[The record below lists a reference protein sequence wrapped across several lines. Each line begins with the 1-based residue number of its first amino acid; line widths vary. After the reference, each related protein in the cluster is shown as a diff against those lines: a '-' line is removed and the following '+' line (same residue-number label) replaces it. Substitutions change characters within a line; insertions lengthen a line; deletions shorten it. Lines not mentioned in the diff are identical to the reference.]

1 MLWHNPVLR
10 RLISES
16 AVSTK
21 RIAVVGA
28 GVNGVSIATACAS
41 LGHQVQLFD
50 ESTPFDQTSSASSR
64 MLHGGIRYIE
74 QGHIGL
80 VREALIERDGWLRFA
95 PNATRVER
103 FYFPVYQGS
112 KRGRWLLFAGTL
124 IYQWLAGRF
133 SVGPSQLHSSEDL
146 KHVFPSL
153 IPQGL
158 CGGASYCDVVMEYEP
173 LIQRLVDEARK
184 QGVRI
189 VENTRIE
196 RLYSDGRID
205 TADQTLEFDRV
216 INAAGPWAA
225 KLLEASDVDSGFTI
239 DHVRGSHL
247 IVQASFPHAL
257 VLQAPGERRIIFVI
271 PLDPEHVLLGTT
283 EQKHD
288 ISDPIVCTD
297 AESAYLLEIL
307 NQHLSEPLAPSNI
320 VSSFAGVRPIVRP
333 RDTAPGDISSASRDS
348 EIEISDRLISVFGG
362 KWTSAR
368 HLGEK
373 VAALV

>member
-1 MLWHNPVLR
+1 M
-10 RLISES
+10 S
-16 AVSTK
+16 AK

-50 ESTPFDQTSSASSR
+50 ESAPFDQTSSASSR

-95 PNATRVER
+95 PDATRVER
-103 FYFPVYQGS
+103 FYFPVYQGA

-146 KHVFPSL
+146 TRVFPNL
-153 IPQGL
+153 APQGL
-158 CGGASYCDVVMEYEP
+158 RGGASYCDVVMEYEP
-173 LIQRLVDEARK
+173 LIQCLIDEPSK
-184 QGVRI
+184 QAVRI

-196 RLYSDGRID
+196 RLYTDGRID

-225 KLLEASDVDSGFTI
+225 KLLEDSRIESDFTI

-247 IVQASFPHAL
+247 IVNLSLKNAL
-257 VLQAPGERRIIFVI
+257 VLQAPGERRIVFVI
-271 PLDPEHVLLGTT
+271 PLDRERALLGTT
-283 EQKHD
+283 EHTHD
-288 ISDPIVCTD
+288 LANPIVCTD
-297 AESAYLLEIL
+297 AESEYLLSIL
-307 NQHLSEPLAPSNI
+307 NQHLSEPLSTSHI

-333 RDTAPGDISSASRDS
+333 RDAVIGDMSSASRDS
-348 EIEISDRLISVFGG
+348 EIEVSDRLISIFGG

-373 VAALV
+373 VASLV

>member
-1 MLWHNPVLR
+1 M
-10 RLISES
+10 
-16 AVSTK
+16 K

-28 GVNGVSIATACAS
+28 GVNGVSIASACAS
-41 LGHQVQLFD
+41 LGHDVQLFD

-95 PNATRVER
+95 PDETRVER
-103 FYFPVYQGS
+103 FYFPVYRGA

-133 SVGPSQLHSSEDL
+133 SVGHSQLHSGEDI
-146 KHVFPSL
+146 KQVFPNLTSR
-153 IPQGL
+153 GL
-158 CGGASYCDVVMEYEP
+158 RGGASYCDVVMEYEP
-173 LIQRLVDEARK
+173 LIQHLVDEARK
-184 QGVRI
+184 QGVSI
-189 VENTRIE
+189 VENTRIQ
-196 RLYSDGRID
+196 RLYSEGCID
-205 TADQTLEFDRV
+205 TPDQTLEFDRV

-225 KLLEASDVDSGFTI
+225 KLLEASGIDSDFTI

-247 IVQASFPHAL
+247 IVKASFPNAL

-271 PLDPEHVLLGTT
+271 PLDTEHALLGTT
-283 EQKHD
+283 EHKHD
-288 ISDPIVCTD
+288 LPDPIVCTD
-297 AESAYLLEIL
+297 AESEYLLRIL
-307 NQHLSEPLAPSNI
+307 NLHLSEPLSTSNI

-333 RDTAPGDISSASRDS
+333 REATIGDMSSASRDS

>member
-1 MLWHNPVLR
+1 M
-10 RLISES
+10 
-16 AVSTK
+16 K
-21 RIAVVGA
+21 RVAVVGA
-28 GVNGVSIATACAS
+28 GVNGVSIASACAS
-41 LGHQVQLFD
+41 LGHDVQLFD

-95 PNATRVER
+95 PDETRVER
-103 FYFPVYQGS
+103 FYFPVYRGA

-133 SVGPSQLHSSEDL
+133 SVGHSQLHSGEDI
-146 KHVFPSL
+146 KQVFPNLTSR
-153 IPQGL
+153 GL
-158 CGGASYCDVVMEYEP
+158 RGGASYCDVVMEYEP
-173 LIQRLVDEARK
+173 LIEHLVDEARK
-184 QGVRI
+184 QGVSI
-189 VENTRIE
+189 VENTRIQ
-196 RLYSDGRID
+196 RLYSEGCID
-205 TADQTLEFDRV
+205 TPDQTLKFDRV

-225 KLLEASDVDSGFTI
+225 ELLEASGIDSDFTI

-247 IVQASFPHAL
+247 IVKASFPNAL

-271 PLDPEHVLLGTT
+271 PLDTEHVLLGTT
-283 EQKHD
+283 EHKHD
-288 ISDPIVCTD
+288 LPDPIVCTD
-297 AESAYLLEIL
+297 AESEYLLRIL
-307 NQHLSEPLAPSNI
+307 NQHLSEPLSTSNI

-333 RDTAPGDISSASRDS
+333 RDATIGDMSSASRDS

>member
-1 MLWHNPVLR
+1 M
-10 RLISES
+10 
-16 AVSTK
+16 K
-21 RIAVVGA
+21 RVAVVGA
-28 GVNGVSIATACAS
+28 GVNGVSIASACAS
-41 LGHQVQLFD
+41 LGHDVQLFD

-95 PNATRVER
+95 PDETRVER
-103 FYFPVYQGS
+103 FYFPVYRGA

-133 SVGPSQLHSSEDL
+133 SVGHSQLHSGEDI
-146 KHVFPSL
+146 KQVFPNLTSR
-153 IPQGL
+153 GL
-158 CGGASYCDVVMEYEP
+158 RGGASYCDVVMEYEP
-173 LIQRLVDEARK
+173 LIQHLVDEARK
-184 QGVRI
+184 QGVSI
-189 VENTRIE
+189 VENTRIQ
-196 RLYSDGRID
+196 RLYSEGCID
-205 TADQTLEFDRV
+205 TPDQTLKFDRV

-225 KLLEASDVDSGFTI
+225 ELLEASGIDSDFTI

-247 IVQASFPHAL
+247 IVKASFPNAL
-257 VLQAPGERRIIFVI
+257 VLQAPGGRRIIFVI
-271 PLDPEHVLLGTT
+271 PLDTEHVLLGTT
-283 EQKHD
+283 EHKHD
-288 ISDPIVCTD
+288 LPDPIVCTD
-297 AESAYLLEIL
+297 AESEYLLRIL
-307 NQHLSEPLAPSNI
+307 NQHLSEPLSTSNI

-333 RDTAPGDISSASRDS
+333 RDATIGDISSASRDS

>member
-1 MLWHNPVLR
+1 M
-10 RLISES
+10 
-16 AVSTK
+16 VSTVSAK

-41 LGHQVQLFD
+41 LGLEVHLFD
-50 ESTPFDQTSSASSR
+50 ESMPFDRTSSASSR

-133 SVGPSQLHSSEDL
+133 PVGTSQLHSSEDL
-146 KHVFPSL
+146 KHVFPNL

-173 LIQRLVDEARK
+173 LIQCLVDEARK

-189 VENTRIE
+189 IANTRIE

-205 TADQTLEFDRV
+205 TANQTLEFDRV

-225 KLLEASDVDSGFTI
+225 KLLEDSHIESDFTI

-247 IVQASFPHAL
+247 IVKASFPHAL
-257 VLQAPGERRIIFVI
+257 VLQAPSERRIIFVI
-271 PLDPEHVLLGTT
+271 PLDAEHVLLGTT

-288 ISDPIVCTD
+288 LPDPIVCTD

-307 NQHLSEPLAPSNI
+307 NQHLSDPLSESHI

-333 RDTAPGDISSASRDS
+333 RGTPLDDMSSASRDS
-348 EIEISDRLISVFGG
+348 EVEITDRLITVFGG

>member
-1 MLWHNPVLR
+1 M
-10 RLISES
+10 
-16 AVSTK
+16 STK

-95 PNATRVER
+95 PNETRIER
-103 FYFPVYQGS
+103 FYFPVYQGA

-133 SVGPSQLHSSEDL
+133 SVGPSQLHSSEDI
-146 KHVFPSL
+146 KRAFPNLASG
-153 IPQGL
+153 GL
-158 CGGASYCDVVMEYEP
+158 LGGASYCDVVMDYEP
-173 LIQRLVDEARK
+173 LIQRLVDEARQ
-184 QGVRI
+184 QGVSI
-189 VENTRIE
+189 IENTRII
-196 RLYSDGRID
+196 RLYSEGRID
-205 TADQTLEFDRV
+205 TPDQTLEFDHV

-225 KLLEASDVDSGFTI
+225 RLLEASGIDSGFTI

-247 IVQASFPHAL
+247 IVKASFPHAL

-271 PLDPEHVLLGTT
+271 PLDAEHVLLGTT
-283 EQKHD
+283 EHKHD
-288 ISDPIVCTD
+288 LTDPIVCTD
-297 AESAYLLEIL
+297 AETAYLLGVL
-307 NQHLSEPLAPSNI
+307 NQHLSEALSTSDI

-333 RDTAPGDISSASRDS
+333 HDATIDDISSASRDS
-348 EIEISDRLISVFGG
+348 EIEITDRLISVFGG

>member
-1 MLWHNPVLR
+1 MTLPNVR
-10 RLISES
+10 VSISES
-16 AVSTK
+16 AVMAK

-50 ESTPFDQTSSASSR
+50 ESAPFDQTSSASSR

-95 PNATRVER
+95 PDATRVER
-103 FYFPVYQGS
+103 FYFPVYRGA

-133 SVGPSQLHSSEDL
+133 SVGYSQLHSSGDL
-146 KHVFPSL
+146 THIFSNLSPD
-153 IPQGL
+153 GL
-158 CGGASYCDVVMEYEP
+158 RGGASYCDVVMEYEP
-173 LIQRLVDEARK
+173 LIQHLLDEARQK
-184 QGVRI
+184 GVNI
-189 VENTRIE
+189 VENTRIQH
-196 RLYSDGRID
+196 LYSDGRID
-205 TADQTLEFDRV
+205 LQDNTLKFDRV

-225 KLLEASDVDSGFTI
+225 KLLEASGVDSGFMI

-247 IVQASFPHAL
+247 IVKISLPNAL
-257 VLQAPGERRIIFVI
+257 VLQAPGERRIIFAI
-271 PLDPEHVLLGTT
+271 PLDSEHVLLGTT
-283 EQKHD
+283 EHQHD
-288 ISDPIVCTD
+288 LADPIICTD

-307 NQHLSEPLAPSNI
+307 NQHLSEPLSTSDI

-333 RDTAPGDISSASRDS
+333 RDTAPSDMSSASRDS

>member
-1 MLWHNPVLR
+1 M
-10 RLISES
+10 
-16 AVSTK
+16 K

-28 GVNGVSIATACAS
+28 GVNGVSIASTCAS
-41 LGHQVQLFD
+41 LGHDVQLFD

-74 QGHIGL
+74 QGHFGL

-95 PNATRVER
+95 PDATRVER
-103 FYFPVYQGS
+103 FYFPVYQGA

-133 SVGPSQLHSSEDL
+133 SVGSSQLHSSEDI
-146 KHVFPSL
+146 KQVFPNL
-153 IPQGL
+153 APRCL
-158 CGGASYCDVVMEYEP
+158 RGGASYCDVIMEYEP

-184 QGVRI
+184 QGVSI
-189 VENTRIE
+189 VENTRIQ
-196 RLYSDGRID
+196 RLYSEGCID
-205 TADQTLEFDRV
+205 TPDQTLEFDQV

-225 KLLEASDVDSGFTI
+225 RLLEASGIDSDFTI

-247 IVQASFPHAL
+247 IVKASFPNAL

-271 PLDPEHVLLGTT
+271 PLDTEHVLLGTT
-283 EQKHD
+283 EHKHD
-288 ISDPIVCTD
+288 LPDPIVCTD
-297 AESAYLLEIL
+297 AESAYLLGIL
-307 NQHLSEPLAPSNI
+307 NQHLSKPLSTSNI

-333 RDTAPGDISSASRDS
+333 RDATIGDMSSASRDS
-348 EIEISDRLISVFGG
+348 EIEISGRLISVFGG

>member
-1 MLWHNPVLR
+1 M
-10 RLISES
+10 
-16 AVSTK
+16 K

-28 GVNGVSIATACAS
+28 GVNGVSIASTCAS
-41 LGHQVQLFD
+41 LGHDVQLFD

-74 QGHIGL
+74 QGHFGL

-95 PNATRVER
+95 PDATRVER
-103 FYFPVYQGS
+103 FYFPVYQGA

-133 SVGPSQLHSSEDL
+133 SVGSSQLHSSEDI
-146 KHVFPSL
+146 KQVFPNL
-153 IPQGL
+153 APRCL
-158 CGGASYCDVVMEYEP
+158 RGGASYCDVIMEYEP

-184 QGVRI
+184 QGVSI
-189 VENTRIE
+189 VENTRIQ
-196 RLYSDGRID
+196 RLYSEGCID
-205 TADQTLEFDRV
+205 TPDQTLEFDQV

-225 KLLEASDVDSGFTI
+225 RLLEASGIDSDFTI

-247 IVQASFPHAL
+247 IVKASFPNAL

-271 PLDPEHVLLGTT
+271 PLDTEHVLLGTT
-283 EQKHD
+283 EHKHD
-288 ISDPIVCTD
+288 LPDPIVCTD
-297 AESAYLLEIL
+297 AESAYLLGIL
-307 NQHLSEPLAPSNI
+307 NQHLSKPLSTSNI

-333 RDTAPGDISSASRDS
+333 RDATIGDMSSASRDS
-348 EIEISDRLISVFGG
+348 EIEISGRLISVFGG

-373 VAALV
+373 VAALI

>member
-1 MLWHNPVLR
+1 M
-10 RLISES
+10 S
-16 AVSTK
+16 AK

-50 ESTPFDQTSSASSR
+50 ESAPFDQTSSASSR

-103 FYFPVYQGS
+103 FYFPVYQGA

-133 SVGPSQLHSSEDL
+133 SVGTSQLHSGDDIIRS
-146 KHVFPSL
+146 FPNLMS
-153 IPQGL
+153 QGL
-158 CGGASYCDVVMEYEP
+158 RGGASYCDVVMEYEP
-173 LIQRLVDEARK
+173 LIQLLIDEAKRK
-184 QGVRI
+184 GVSI
-189 VENTRIE
+189 IENTPIQHI
-196 RLYSDGRID
+196 YTDGRID
-205 TADQTLEFDRV
+205 TSGSTIEFDCV

-225 KLLEASDVDSGFTI
+225 TLLEESGINSNFTI

-247 IVQASFPHAL
+247 IVKASFPSAL

-271 PLDPEHVLLGTT
+271 PLDTEHVLLGTT
-283 EQKHD
+283 EHKHD
-288 ISDPIVCTD
+288 LSDPIVCTD

-307 NQHLSEPLAPSNI
+307 NQHLSQPLSTTDI

-333 RDTAPGDISSASRDS
+333 RDAAPGDMSSASRDS
-348 EIEISDRLISVFGG
+348 EIEVADRLISVFGG

-373 VAALV
+373 IAALV

>member
-1 MLWHNPVLR
+1 M
-10 RLISES
+10 S
-16 AVSTK
+16 AK

-28 GVNGVSIATACAS
+28 GVNGMSIATACAS
-41 LGHQVQLFD
+41 LGHKVQLFD

-80 VREALIERDGWLRFA
+80 VREALIERDGWLGFA

-103 FYFPVYQGS
+103 FYFPVYKGS

-146 KHVFPSL
+146 KRVFPGL
-153 IPQGL
+153 VPQGL
-158 CGGASYCDVVMEYEP
+158 RGGASYCDVVMEYKP
-173 LIQRLVDEARK
+173 LIQCLVDEARK
-184 QGVRI
+184 QGVHI
-189 VENTRIE
+189 IENTRIE

-225 KLLEASDVDSGFTI
+225 TLLQDSRIESDFTI
-239 DHVRGSHL
+239 DHLRGSHL
-247 IVQASFPHAL
+247 IVKASFPHAL

-271 PLDPEHVLLGTT
+271 PLDAEHVLLGTT
-283 EQKHD
+283 EHKHNLP
-288 ISDPIVCTD
+288 DPIVCTD

-307 NQHLSEPLAPSNI
+307 NQHLSEPLATSNI

-333 RDTAPGDISSASRDS
+333 RYTAPSDMSSASRDS
-348 EIEISDRLISVFGG
+348 EIEISNRLISVFGG

-373 VAALV
+373 VAALI

>member
-1 MLWHNPVLR
+1 M
-10 RLISES
+10 
-16 AVSTK
+16 K
-21 RIAVVGA
+21 RVAVVGA
-28 GVNGVSIATACAS
+28 GVNGVSIASACAS
-41 LGHQVQLFD
+41 LGHDVQLFD

-95 PNATRVER
+95 PDETRVER
-103 FYFPVYQGS
+103 FYFPVYRGA

-133 SVGPSQLHSSEDL
+133 SVGHSQLHSGEDI
-146 KHVFPSL
+146 KQVFPNLTSR
-153 IPQGL
+153 GL
-158 CGGASYCDVVMEYEP
+158 RGGASYCDVVMEYEP
-173 LIQRLVDEARK
+173 LIEHLVDEARK
-184 QGVRI
+184 QGVSI
-189 VENTRIE
+189 VENTRIQ
-196 RLYSDGRID
+196 RLYSEGCID
-205 TADQTLEFDRV
+205 TPDQTLKFDRV

-225 KLLEASDVDSGFTI
+225 ELLEASGIDSDFTI

-247 IVQASFPHAL
+247 IVKASFPNAL
-257 VLQAPGERRIIFVI
+257 VLQAPGGRRIIFVI
-271 PLDPEHVLLGTT
+271 PLDTEHVLLGTT
-283 EQKHD
+283 EHKHD
-288 ISDPIVCTD
+288 LPDPIVCTD
-297 AESAYLLEIL
+297 AESEYLLRIL
-307 NQHLSEPLAPSNI
+307 NQHLSEPLSTSNI

-333 RDTAPGDISSASRDS
+333 RDATIGDMSSASRDS

>member
-1 MLWHNPVLR
+1 M
-10 RLISES
+10 
-16 AVSTK
+16 K

-28 GVNGVSIATACAS
+28 GVNGVSIASACAS
-41 LGHQVQLFD
+41 LGHDVQLFD

-95 PNATRVER
+95 PDETRVER
-103 FYFPVYQGS
+103 FYFPVYRGA

-133 SVGPSQLHSSEDL
+133 SVGHSQLHSGEDI
-146 KHVFPSL
+146 KQVFPNLTSR
-153 IPQGL
+153 GL
-158 CGGASYCDVVMEYEP
+158 RGGASYCDVVMEYEP
-173 LIQRLVDEARK
+173 LIQHLVDEARK
-184 QGVRI
+184 QGVSI
-189 VENTRIE
+189 VENMRIQ
-196 RLYSDGRID
+196 RLYSEGCID
-205 TADQTLEFDRV
+205 TPDQTLEFDRV

-225 KLLEASDVDSGFTI
+225 KLLEASGIDSDFTI

-247 IVQASFPHAL
+247 IVKASFPNAL

-271 PLDPEHVLLGTT
+271 PLDTEHVLLGTT
-283 EQKHD
+283 EHKHD
-288 ISDPIVCTD
+288 LPDPIVCTD
-297 AESAYLLEIL
+297 AESEYLLRIL
-307 NQHLSEPLAPSNI
+307 NLHLSEPLSTSNI

-333 RDTAPGDISSASRDS
+333 REATIGDMSSASRDS

>member
-1 MLWHNPVLR
+1 M
-10 RLISES
+10 
-16 AVSTK
+16 K

-28 GVNGVSIATACAS
+28 GVNGVSIASACAS
-41 LGHQVQLFD
+41 LGHDVQLFD

-95 PNATRVER
+95 PDETRVER
-103 FYFPVYQGS
+103 FYFPVYRGA

-133 SVGPSQLHSSEDL
+133 SVGHSQLHSGEDI
-146 KHVFPSL
+146 KQVFPNLTSR
-153 IPQGL
+153 GL
-158 CGGASYCDVVMEYEP
+158 RGGASYCDVVMEYEP
-173 LIQRLVDEARK
+173 LIEHLVDEARK
-184 QGVRI
+184 QGVSI
-189 VENTRIE
+189 VENTRIQ
-196 RLYSDGRID
+196 RLYSEGCID
-205 TADQTLEFDRV
+205 TPDQTLKFDRV

-225 KLLEASDVDSGFTI
+225 ELLEASGIDSDFTI

-247 IVQASFPHAL
+247 IVKASFPNAL

-271 PLDPEHVLLGTT
+271 PLDTEHVLLGTT
-283 EQKHD
+283 EHKHD
-288 ISDPIVCTD
+288 LPDPIVCTD
-297 AESAYLLEIL
+297 AESEYLLRIL
-307 NQHLSEPLAPSNI
+307 NQHLSEPLSTSNI

-333 RDTAPGDISSASRDS
+333 RDATIGDMSSASRDS

>member
-1 MLWHNPVLR
+1 M
-10 RLISES
+10 
-16 AVSTK
+16 K

-28 GVNGVSIATACAS
+28 GVNGVSIASACAS
-41 LGHQVQLFD
+41 LGHDVQLFD

-95 PNATRVER
+95 PNETRVER
-103 FYFPVYQGS
+103 FYFPVYRGA

-133 SVGPSQLHSSEDL
+133 SVGHSQLHSGEDI
-146 KHVFPSL
+146 KQVFPNLTSR
-153 IPQGL
+153 GL
-158 CGGASYCDVVMEYEP
+158 RGGASYCDVVMEYEP
-173 LIQRLVDEARK
+173 LIQHLVDEARK
-184 QGVRI
+184 QGVSI
-189 VENTRIE
+189 VENTRIQ
-196 RLYSDGRID
+196 RLYSEGCID
-205 TADQTLEFDRV
+205 TPDQTLEFDRV

-225 KLLEASDVDSGFTI
+225 KLLEASGIDSDFTI

-247 IVQASFPHAL
+247 IVKASFPNAL

-271 PLDPEHVLLGTT
+271 PLDTEHALLGTT
-283 EQKHD
+283 EHKHD
-288 ISDPIVCTD
+288 LPDPIVCTD
-297 AESAYLLEIL
+297 AESEYLLRIL
-307 NQHLSEPLAPSNI
+307 NLHLSEPLSTSNI

-333 RDTAPGDISSASRDS
+333 REATIGDMSSASRDS

>member
-1 MLWHNPVLR
+1 M
-10 RLISES
+10 S
-16 AVSTK
+16 AK

-28 GVNGVSIATACAS
+28 GVNGVSIASACAS
-41 LGHQVQLFD
+41 LGHHVQLFD

-80 VREALIERDGWLRFA
+80 VREALIERDGWLHFA

-103 FYFPVYQGS
+103 FYFPVYRGA

-124 IYQWLAGRF
+124 IYQWLAGSF
-133 SVGPSQLHSSEDL
+133 SVGRSQLHSSADL

-153 IPQGL
+153 AARGL
-158 CGGASYCDVVMEYEP
+158 RGGASYCDVVMDYEP
-173 LIQRLVDEARK
+173 LIQCLIDEAR
-184 QGVRI
+184 QRGVSI

-196 RLYSDGRID
+196 RLYREGRID
-205 TADQTLEFDRV
+205 TADQTLEFDQV

-225 KLLEASDVDSGFTI
+225 RLLEASDIETDFTI

-247 IVQASFPHAL
+247 IVKASFPHAL

-283 EQKHD
+283 EHKHD
-288 ISDPIVCTD
+288 LSDPIVCTD
-297 AESAYLLEIL
+297 AESAYLLEVL
-307 NQHLSEPLAPSNI
+307 NQHLSEPLTTTDI

-333 RDTAPGDISSASRDS
+333 RDTAPGDMSSASRDS
-348 EIEISDRLISVFGG
+348 EIEVSDRLISVFGG

>member
-1 MLWHNPVLR
+1 LR
-10 RLISES
+10 KKAVAKQPRM
-16 AVSTK
+16 VSTVSAK

-41 LGHQVQLFD
+41 LGHEVHLFD
-50 ESTPFDQTSSASSR
+50 ESMPFDRTSSASSR

-124 IYQWLAGRF
+124 IYQLLAGRF
-133 SVGPSQLHSSEDL
+133 SVGTSQLHSSEDL
-146 KHVFPSL
+146 KHVFPNL

-173 LIQRLVDEARK
+173 LIQCLVHEARK

-189 VENTRIE
+189 IANTRIE

-205 TADQTLEFDRV
+205 TANQTLEFDRV

-225 KLLEASDVDSGFTI
+225 QLLEDSHIESDFTI

-247 IVQASFPHAL
+247 IVKASFPHAL
-257 VLQAPGERRIIFVI
+257 VLQAPSERRIIFVI
-271 PLDPEHVLLGTT
+271 PLDAEHVLLGTT

-288 ISDPIVCTD
+288 LPDPIVCTD

-307 NQHLSEPLAPSNI
+307 NQHLSDPLSESHI

-333 RDTAPGDISSASRDS
+333 RGTALDDVSSASRDS
-348 EIEISDRLISVFGG
+348 EVEITDRLITVFGG

>member
-1 MLWHNPVLR
+1 M
-10 RLISES
+10 
-16 AVSTK
+16 STK

-103 FYFPVYQGS
+103 FYFPVYQGAQ
-112 KRGRWLLFAGTL
+112 RGRWLLFAGTL

-133 SVGPSQLHSSEDL
+133 SVGPSQLHSSEDIQQ
-146 KHVFPSL
+146 VFPNL
-153 IPQGL
+153 APNGL
-158 CGGASYCDVVMEYEP
+158 RGGASYCDVVMEYEP
-173 LIQRLVDEARK
+173 LIQHLLDEARE
-184 QGVRI
+184 QGVSI
-189 VENTRIE
+189 VENTPIQ

-205 TADQTLEFDRV
+205 TADQTLEFDSV
-216 INAAGPWAA
+216 INAAGPWASR
-225 KLLEASDVDSGFTI
+225 LLDTSGIDSGFTI

-247 IVQASFPHAL
+247 IVKASFPNAM

-271 PLDPEHVLLGTT
+271 PLDTEHVLLGTT
-283 EQKHD
+283 EHKHD
-288 ISDPIVCTD
+288 LADPIVCTD
-297 AESAYLLEIL
+297 TESAYLLGIL
-307 NQHLSEPLAPSNI
+307 NQHLSEPLSTSNI

-333 RDTAPGDISSASRDS
+333 RDAAIGDLSSASRDS
-348 EIEISDRLISVFGG
+348 EIEISGRLISVFGG

-373 VAALV
+373 VAAFV

>member
-1 MLWHNPVLR
+1 M
-10 RLISES
+10 
-16 AVSTK
+16 STK

-133 SVGPSQLHSSEDL
+133 SVGTSQLHNSEDL
-146 KHVFPSL
+146 KHVFPNL

-158 CGGASYCDVVMEYEP
+158 RGGASYCDVVMEYEP
-173 LIQRLVDEARK
+173 LIQCLIDEARK

-196 RLYSDGRID
+196 RLYSDGRLD
-205 TADQTLEFDRV
+205 TVNQTLEFDRV

-225 KLLEASDVDSGFTI
+225 KLLEDSRIESDFTI

-247 IVQASFPHAL
+247 IVKASFPHAL
-257 VLQAPGERRIIFVI
+257 VLQAPKRRIIFVI
-271 PLDPEHVLLGTT
+271 PLDAEHMLLGTT

-288 ISDPIVCTD
+288 LLDPIVCTD

-307 NQHLSEPLAPSNI
+307 NQHLSDPLSANHI

-333 RDTAPGDISSASRDS
+333 RGTPLHDMSSASRDS
-348 EIEISDRLISVFGG
+348 EVEIIDRLITVFGG

-368 HLGEK
+368 RLGEK

>member
-1 MLWHNPVLR
+1 M
-10 RLISES
+10 
-16 AVSTK
+16 K

-28 GVNGVSIATACAS
+28 GVNGVSIASACAS
-41 LGHQVQLFD
+41 LGHDVQLFD
-50 ESTPFDQTSSASSR
+50 ESTPFDQTSSTSSR

-95 PNATRVER
+95 PDETRVER
-103 FYFPVYQGS
+103 FYFPVYRGA

-133 SVGPSQLHSSEDL
+133 SVGHSRLHSGEDI
-146 KHVFPSL
+146 KQVFPNLTSR
-153 IPQGL
+153 GL
-158 CGGASYCDVVMEYEP
+158 RGGASYCDVVMEYEP
-173 LIQRLVDEARK
+173 LIQHLVDEARK
-184 QGVRI
+184 QGVSI
-189 VENTRIE
+189 VENTRIQ
-196 RLYSDGRID
+196 RLYSEGCID
-205 TADQTLEFDRV
+205 TPDQTLEFDRV

-225 KLLEASDVDSGFTI
+225 KLLEASGIDSDFTI

-247 IVQASFPHAL
+247 IVKASFTNAL

-271 PLDPEHVLLGTT
+271 PLDTEHALLGTT
-283 EQKHD
+283 EHKHD
-288 ISDPIVCTD
+288 LPDPIVCTD
-297 AESAYLLEIL
+297 AESEYLLRIL
-307 NQHLSEPLAPSNI
+307 NLHLSEPLSTSNI

-333 RDTAPGDISSASRDS
+333 REATIGDMSSASRDS

>member
-1 MLWHNPVLR
+1 
-10 RLISES
+10 
-16 AVSTK
+16 VSTK

-80 VREALIERDGWLRFA
+80 VREALIERDGWLKFA

-103 FYFPVYQGS
+103 FYFPVYRGA

-133 SVGPSQLHSSEDL
+133 SVGSSQLHSSEDF
-146 KHVFPSL
+146 KRVFPNL
-153 IPQGL
+153 RPQGL
-158 CGGASYCDVVMEYEP
+158 RGGASYCDVVMEYEP
-173 LIQRLVDEARK
+173 LIQCLVDAARN
-184 QGVRI
+184 QGVHI
-189 VENTRIE
+189 VENMRIE
-196 RLYSDGRID
+196 RLYTDGRID
-205 TADQTLEFDRV
+205 TADQTLEFDLV
-216 INAAGPWAA
+216 VNAAGPWAA
-225 KLLEASDVDSGFTI
+225 KLLEASDIDSGFTI

-247 IVQASFPHAL
+247 IVKASFPHAL

-271 PLDPEHVLLGTT
+271 PLDAEHVLLGTT
-283 EQKHD
+283 EHKHD
-288 ISDPIVCTD
+288 LTDPIVCTD
-297 AESAYLLEIL
+297 AETAYLLGVL
-307 NQHLSEPLAPSNI
+307 NQHLSEALSTSDI

-333 RDTAPGDISSASRDS
+333 HDATIDDISSASRDS
-348 EIEISDRLISVFGG
+348 EIEITDRLISVLGG

>member
-1 MLWHNPVLR
+1 M
-10 RLISES
+10 
-16 AVSTK
+16 STK

-50 ESTPFDQTSSASSR
+50 ESTAFDQTSSASSR

-80 VREALIERDGWLRFA
+80 VREALIERDGWLNFA
-95 PNATRVER
+95 PDATRVER
-103 FYFPVYQGS
+103 FYFPVYQGA

-133 SVGPSQLHSSEDL
+133 SVGPSQLHSTEDL
-146 KHVFPSL
+146 IRVFPNL

-158 CGGASYCDVVMEYEP
+158 RGGASYCDVVMEYEP
-173 LIQRLVDEARK
+173 LIQRLVDAARN
-184 QGVRI
+184 QGVHI
-189 VENTRIE
+189 VENTHIE

-225 KLLEASDVDSGFTI
+225 RLLEASGIDSDFTI

-247 IVQASFPHAL
+247 IVKASFPHAL

-283 EQKHD
+283 EQKHNFP
-288 ISDPIVCTD
+288 DPIVCTD

-307 NQHLSEPLAPSNI
+307 NQHLSEPLAASDI

-333 RDTAPGDISSASRDS
+333 RDTAPGDMSSASRDS

>member
-1 MLWHNPVLR
+1 M
-10 RLISES
+10 S
-16 AVSTK
+16 AK

-80 VREALIERDGWLRFA
+80 VREALIERDSWLNFA

-112 KRGRWLLFAGTL
+112 KRGRWQLFAGTL

-146 KHVFPSL
+146 KCIFPNL
-153 IPQGL
+153 TPHGL
-158 CGGASYCDVVMEYEP
+158 RGGASYCDVVMEYEP
-173 LIQRLVDEARK
+173 LIQCLIDEAST
-184 QGVRI
+184 QAVRI
-189 VENTRIE
+189 IENTRIA
-196 RLYSDGRID
+196 RLYTDGRID

-225 KLLEASDVDSGFTI
+225 KLLEDSRIESDFTI

-247 IVQASFPHAL
+247 IVKASVPHAL

-271 PLDPEHVLLGTT
+271 PLDTEHVLLGTT

-288 ISDPIVCTD
+288 LSEPIVCTD
-297 AESAYLLEIL
+297 AESTYLLGIL
-307 NQHLSEPLAPSNI
+307 NQHLSEPLSTSDI

-333 RDTAPGDISSASRDS
+333 RAAAVRDMSSASRDS
-348 EIEISDRLISVFGG
+348 EIELSDRLISVFGG